1 MSVQDIRWYDDLDLF
16 GADTADDSESL
27 KQDCYHVVLE
37 DPASNLQD
45 PDSGL
50 GLANCLSGVSKPSIA
65 TLADEQIS
73 QDTRVA
79 GVEATF
85 ATDGNGKNSL
95 DIAIE
100 PDPDQVDETD
110 TIKMSIPIVGGAS

>member
-1 MSVQDIRWYDDLDLF
+1 MSTPDIRWYDDLDLF

-27 KQDCYHVVLE
+27 QQDCYHVVIE

-50 GLANCLSGVSKPSIA
+50 GIANSLSGVSNPAMA
-65 TLADEQIS
+65 TLADEQIA
-73 QDTRVA
+73 QDVRVT
-79 GVEATF
+79 GVQATF
-85 ATDGNGKNSL
+85 MTNGNGKNSL
-95 DIAIE
+95 DLAIQ
-100 PDPDQVDETD
+100 PDPDQVDTTD